1 MTLNIAHRG
10 YSGAYPEN
18 TMPAFEAAVEAG
30 ADGIEF
36 YVQFTKDGAL
46 VIMHDETVDRTT
58 DGHGF
63 VKDHT
68 LAELKSLDASA
79 AFKGRYGIVRVPTLE
94 EYLESVKDL
103 DFLTNIELKT
113 GVFEYDG
120 IEKAVTDLVRR
131 YRLQER
137 VIISSFNHYSVLR
150 AHAAAPE
157 IRCGFLTESWILNAG
172 AYTRSHWVDC
182 WHPHW
187 ASVTE
192 ETAAELKANGI
203 MINVWTVNEPAEAL
217 RLRSLGADA
226 VIGNFPPEIGK
237 ALRGG

>member
-10 YSGAYPEN
+10 YSGVYPEN
-18 TMPAFEAAVEAG
+18 TMPAFEAAIEAG
-30 ADGIEF
+30 ADGVEF
-36 YVQFTKDGAL
+36 DVQFSRDGEL

-58 DGHGF
+58 NGHGF

-94 EYLESVKDL
+94 EYLERVKDL

-113 GVFEYDG
+113 GIFEYDG
-120 IEKAVTDLVRR
+120 IETAVADLVRR
-131 YRLQER
+131 YRLQDR

-157 IRCGFLTESWILNAG
+157 IRCGFLTESWIVNAG
-172 AYTRSHWVDC
+172 AYTRSHGIEC

-187 ASVTE
+187 ASVTG
-192 ETAAELKANGI
+192 ETAAKLKANGI

-217 RLRSLGADA
+217 RLQSLGADA
-226 VIGNFPPEIGK
+226 VIGNFPEEIGK

>member
-30 ADGIEF
+30 ADGVEF
-36 YVQFTKDGAL
+36 DVQFTKDGAL

-113 GVFEYDG
+113 GVFEYAG

-172 AYTRSHWVDC
+172 AYTRSHGVEC

>member
-10 YSGAYPEN
+10 YSGVYPEN
-18 TMPAFEAAVEAG
+18 TMPAFEAAIEAG
-30 ADGIEF
+30 ADGVEF
-36 YVQFTKDGAL
+36 DVQFSKDGEP

-63 VKDHT
+63 VKEHT

-79 AFKGRYGIVRVPTLE
+79 AFKDRYGIVRVPTLE
-94 EYLESVKDL
+94 EYLERVKDL

-113 GVFEYDG
+113 GIFEYDG
-120 IEKAVTDLVRR
+120 IETAVSDLVRR
-131 YRLQER
+131 YRLQDR

-157 IRCGFLTESWILNAG
+157 IRCGFLTESWIVNAG
-172 AYTRSHWVDC
+172 AYTRSHGIEC

-187 ASVTE
+187 ASVTG

-217 RLRSLGADA
+217 RLQSLGADA
-226 VIGNFPPEIGK
+226 VIGNFPEEIGK

>member
-10 YSGAYPEN
+10 YSGVYPEN
-18 TMPAFEAAVEAG
+18 TMPAFETAIEAG
-30 ADGIEF
+30 ADGVEF
-36 YVQFTKDGAL
+36 DVQFSKDGEP

-94 EYLESVKDL
+94 EYLERVKDL

-113 GVFEYDG
+113 GIFEYDG
-120 IEKAVTDLVRR
+120 IETAVADLVRR
-131 YRLQER
+131 YRLQDR

-150 AHAAAPE
+150 VHAAAPE
-157 IRCGFLTESWILNAG
+157 IRCGFLTESWIVNAG
-172 AYTRSHWVDC
+172 AYTRSHGIEC

-187 ASVTE
+187 ASVTG

-217 RLRSLGADA
+217 RLQSLGADA
-226 VIGNFPPEIGK
+226 VIGNFPEEIGK

>member
-18 TMPAFEAAVEAG
+18 TMPAFEAAIDAG
-30 ADGIEF
+30 ADGVEF
-36 YVQFTKDGAL
+36 DVQFSKDGAL

-58 DGHGF
+58 DGKGF

-79 AFKGRYGIVRVPTLE
+79 TFKGKYGIVRVPTLE
-94 EYLESVKDL
+94 EYLERVKGL

-120 IEKAVTDLVRR
+120 IESAVTELVRR
-131 YRLQER
+131 YGLQDR

-150 AHAAAPE
+150 AKAAAPE
-157 IRCGFLTESWILNAG
+157 IRCGFLTETWILNAG
-172 AYTRSHWVDC
+172 AYTRSHGIEC

-187 ASVTE
+187 ASVTK
-192 ETAAELKANGI
+192 ETAAELKENGI
-203 MINVWTVNEPAEAL
+203 AVNVWTVNEADEAL
-217 RLRSLGADA
+217 RLQSLGVDA
-226 VIGNFPPEIGK
+226 VIGNYPEKIGK
-237 ALRGG
+237 ALRGE